1 VIERFAARGRRIMS
15 AMARNSPPRTSS
27 NLVVRTHAPARR
39 VLTVT
44 ALTLLGAFALYV
56 VYELGRY
63 DAGYDRLAVS
73 QERAEHEVSI
83 DRLEKANRE
92 LRTRLAELDT
102 IRVGRAQEQAE
113 VSRAIGELQA
123 QVARQTQ
130 ELAFYRGIVAQSA
143 VSPGV
148 KVQQLRIAQGSK
160 PGRFVLRLNLMRSQR
175 PEDVVSGS
183 LALTAEG
190 LRGQQAGSLDTAA
203 LTGGK
208 LKELRF
214 NFRYFQNFEQEIAIP
229 SGFVPERL
237 TVEVRSAKKG
247 VSPVSQTFPWNVD
260 AS

>member
-1 VIERFAARGRRIMS
+1 MS
-15 AMARNSPPRTSS
+15 AMPRTSPPRASS
-27 NLVVRTHAPARR
+27 TLVVRTHAPARR
-39 VLTVT
+39 VLTVI
-44 ALTLLGAFALYV
+44 ALTLLAAFALYV

-73 QERAEHEVSI
+73 QERAEHEVNL

-113 VSRAIGELQA
+113 VSRSIGDLQKE
-123 QVARQTQ
+123 VARQKQ
-130 ELAFYRGIVAQSA
+130 ELAFYQGIVQQSA

-148 KVQQLRIAQGSK
+148 KVQQLHIGAGSK
-160 PGRFVLRLNLMRSQR
+160 AGRFIVRLNLMRSQR
-175 PEDVVSGS
+175 PEDVVTGS

-190 LRGQQAGSLDTAA
+190 LRDNQPGSLDTAA

-208 LKELRF
+208 LKELPF
-214 NFRYFQNFEQEIAIP
+214 NFRYFQNFEQEIVIP
-229 SGFVPERL
+229 AGFVPERL
-237 TVEVRSAKKG
+237 TVEVRSGKKG
-247 VSPVSQTFPWNVD
+247 VSPVSQTFLWSVD

>member
-1 VIERFAARGRRIMS
+1 MPRS
-15 AMARNSPPRTSS
+15 SPPRASS
-27 NLVVRTHAPARR
+27 NVIVRTHAPARR
-39 VLTVT
+39 VLTVI

-73 QERAEHEVSI
+73 QERAEHEVTM

-113 VSRAIGELQA
+113 VSRSIGDLQA

-148 KVQQLRIAQGSK
+148 KVQQLRISQGSK
-160 PGRFVLRLNLMRSQR
+160 PGRYLLRLNLMRSQR
-175 PEDVVSGS
+175 PEDVVAGA

-190 LRGQQAGSLDTAA
+190 AKDAKPGSLDTAA

-208 LKELRF
+208 LKELPF

-237 TVEVRSAKKG
+237 TVEVRSGKKG
-247 VSPVSQTFPWNVD
+247 VSPITQTFPWNVD